1 MANSNLKV
9 STLREQAQAGMGR
22 KVLARI
28 GHVPQGREELI
39 AETTFHAL
47 LTHERRR
54 AERSRK
60 PFVLMLLELHALHA
74 KSVGASFSERV
85 SSAISGAT
93 RETDL
98 IGWYEEGRILAVIFA
113 ELNVEEN
120 VPVAEFLRSKVETVL
135 QNSIGAKAAARI
147 VITTHIFPES

>member
-1 MANSNLKV
+1 MPNSNLKV
-9 STLREQAQAGMGR
+9 STLREQTGAGR

-28 GHVPQGREELI
+28 GHVPQGREEVL

-60 PFVLMLLELHALHA
+60 PFVLMRLELHALHA

-85 SSAISGAT
+85 SLAITGAT

-98 IGWYEEGRILAVIFA
+98 IGWYEQGRILAVIFA

-120 VPVAEFLRSKVETVL
+120 VPVAELLRSKVETVL
-135 QNSIGAKAAARI
+135 RDSVGTKGGA
-147 VITTHIFPES
+147 